1 MKAVPT
7 RPMAPKPYT
16 PSLFDRSVGFFAGL
30 LLTVIVGGGA
40 YGWVSNIIKLTGSS
54 FDPLGGV
61 VVVRA
66 IGIPIVPLGIVMG
79 YVPIH

>member
-1 MKAVPT
+1 MKAVSA
-7 RPMAPKPYT
+7 RSMAPKPWT
-16 PSLFDRSVGFFAGL
+16 PSLLDRSVGFFVGL
-30 LLTVIVGGGA
+30 LLAAIVGGGA
-40 YGWVSNIIKLTGSS
+40 YGWVSNIVKLAGSS

-79 YVPIH
+79 YVP